1 MTDPTPLPSEVG
13 DARRLDALRDY
24 AILDTPPEQGFDD
37 IVELARLTC
46 AVPVSLVSL
55 VAGDRQWFKARSG
68 FDPCETTLDKSV
80 CAHALAEPDLLVIP
94 DLTQDPRTR
103 DNPLVTGEPH
113 LRFYAGAPLQAPG
126 GERLGSLCV
135 IDLEPRPAGL
145 TASQA
150 TALRALAGQVMT
162 QMDLRRAMAER
173 ERVLAGQAALIAQQN
188 ALIST
193 QAAITR
199 ANGDRDVILDVLVAG
214 AMEAV
219 PQAEGGVIEIRE
231 GDELVYRSTR
241 GTLADHA
248 GLRVPVD
255 GSLSGHCLRTA
266 KPVLCPDALL
276 DPRVRQELV
285 PMLALRS
292 AVCVPITR
300 GNETIGVLKLQSSR
314 PDTFTGRELRVAA
327 LFAGTVPAGLAE
339 AGEAEARRGIR
350 AGEATLR
357 TVMETLPVGV
367 LIAQA
372 PSGRIVGHNARAAAI
387 LGHGLTPAQS
397 GEGPARWVGFH
408 PDGSPVGPD
417 EWPLLR
423 VTRDGERRA
432 ELEVDYQRGD
442 GTRAWISFTGAPMF
456 DHDGHQMGG
465 VVVVTDIDGRKRNEL
480 DLAAAKRA
488 AEEANRAKS
497 EFLANMSHELR
508 TPLSAVIGYSEML
521 QEEMEDLGQ
530 DDLLPDM
537 RKIEA
542 NARHLL
548 GLINDVL
555 DLSKIEAERMETYV
569 EDFTV
574 EAVVRD
580 VASAVEALVA
590 RKGNILTLDLGTA
603 LGEARTDVTKLRQ
616 CLINL
621 LSNAAKF
628 TEGGQVTLSAARDE
642 RDGAAW
648 LTFAV
653 SDTGIGMTPEQ
664 QARLF
669 ERFTQADASTTR
681 RFGGTGLGLSITR
694 AFAGMLGGGIA
705 VASEPGRGTTFT
717 VSVPARIVGTN
728 DAVPPAV
735 ADAGTKA
742 VDATG
747 DGVVLVVDDDAAT
760 RELLARFLERDGYR
774 VAVAADG
781 REGLEMARSLAPRVI
796 LLDVTM
802 PQMDGWAVLR
812 AIRGDAASHDT
823 PVVMVTVLDEQTR
836 AYALGATDYLQ
847 KPVDW
852 NELHTVMDRFRPQAG
867 AAERGRPGALSAD
880 VDTGSA

>member
-1 MTDPTPLPSEVG
+1 MTEPTPLPSEVG
-13 DARRLDALRDY
+13 NARRLDVLHDY

-37 IVELARLTC
+37 IVELARLAC

-113 LRFYAGAPLQAPG
+113 LRFYAGAPLQASG

-145 TASQA
+145 TEPQA

-188 ALIST
+188 ALIAT

-199 ANGDRDVILDVLVAG
+199 ANGDRNAILDVLVAG
-214 AMEAV
+214 TMEAV

-255 GSLSGHCLRTA
+255 GSLSGHCLRTS
-266 KPVLCPDALL
+266 KPVLCPDATV

-285 PMLALRS
+285 PLLSLRS

-314 PDTFTGRELRVAA
+314 PDAFTGRELRVAV

-387 LGHGLTPAQS
+387 LGHGLTRAQP

-408 PDGSPVGPD
+408 PDGCPIAPG

-423 VTRDGERRA
+423 VTRDGERRS

-442 GTRAWISFTGAPMF
+442 GTRAWVNFTAAPMY

-465 VVVVTDIDGRKRNEL
+465 VVVVTDIDGRKRDEL
-480 DLAAAKRA
+480 DLAAAKKA

-530 DDLLPDM
+530 EDLLPDM

-569 EDFTV
+569 EDVAV
-574 EAVVRD
+574 ETVVRD
-580 VASAVEALVA
+580 VASTVEALVA
-590 RKGNILTLDLGTA
+590 RKGNTLTLDLGTD

-642 RDGAAW
+642 REGAAW

-653 SDTGIGMTPEQ
+653 SDTGIGMSPEQ
-664 QARLF
+664 QSRLF

-681 RFGGTGLGLSITR
+681 KFGGTGLGLSITR
-694 AFAGMLGGGIA
+694 AFAGMLGGDIA
-705 VASEPGRGTTFT
+705 VVSEPGRGTTFT
-717 VSVPARIVGTN
+717 VSVPARITGTN
-728 DAVPPAV
+728 DEVPPAV
-735 ADAGTKA
+735 DDAGPIT
-742 VDATG
+742 VDAAG

-781 REGLEMARSLAPRVI
+781 KEGLDMARSLVPRVI

-812 AIRGDAASHDT
+812 TIRGDAALHET

-852 NELHTVMDRFRPQAG
+852 NELHTVMDRFRPKSG
-867 AAERGRPGALSAD
+867 AADRGPPSR
-880 VDTGSA
+880 

>member
-1 MTDPTPLPSEVG
+1 MTDPTLLPSEVG
-13 DARRLDALRDY
+13 DTRRLDALQDY
-24 AILDTPPEQGFDD
+24 DVLDTSPEQGFDD

-46 AVPVSLVSL
+46 SAPVSLVSL

-80 CAHALAEPDLLVIP
+80 CAHALAEPGLLVIP

-135 IDLEPRPAGL
+135 IDLAPRPEGL
-145 TASQA
+145 TESQA
-150 TALRALAGQVMT
+150 TALGALAGQVMT
-162 QMDLRRAMAER
+162 QLNLRRAMTER
-173 ERVLAGQAALIAQQN
+173 ERVLAGQSALIAQQN

-199 ANGDRDVILDVLVAG
+199 AEGNRDVILDVLVAG
-214 AMEAV
+214 VMAAV

-241 GTLADHA
+241 GTLAAHA
-248 GLRVPVD
+248 GLRVPVE
-255 GSLSGHCLRTA
+255 GSLSGHCLRTS
-266 KPVLCPDALL
+266 KPVLCPDAIL

-292 AVCVPITR
+292 AVCVPINR

-314 PDTFTGRELRVAA
+314 PNAFTGRELRVAV

-372 PSGRIVGHNARAAAI
+372 PSGRIIGHNARAAAI
-387 LGHGLTPAQS
+387 LGHGLTPSPS
-397 GEGPARWVGFH
+397 GEGPDRWVAFH
-408 PDGSPVGPD
+408 PDGRPVEPG
-417 EWPLLR
+417 EWPLMR

-432 ELEVDYQRGD
+432 EIEVEYQRGD
-442 GTRAWISFTGAPMF
+442 GTRAWVNFTGAPMH
-456 DHDGHQMGG
+456 DHDGRLMGG
-465 VVVVTDIDGRKRNEL
+465 VVVVTDIDGRKRGEL
-480 DLAAAKRA
+480 DLAAAKQA

-521 QEEMEDLGQ
+521 QEEMEDAGQ
-530 DDLLPDM
+530 ADLLPDV

-569 EDFTV
+569 EDFAV
-574 EAVVRD
+574 EAMIRD
-580 VASAVEALVA
+580 VASTVEALVA
-590 RKGNILTLDLGTA
+590 RKGNSLALDLDED

-628 TEGGQVTLSAARDE
+628 TEGGQVTLSAARVE
-642 RDGAAW
+642 RDGAKW

-653 SDTGIGMTPEQ
+653 SDTGIGMSPEQ

-681 RFGGTGLGLSITR
+681 KFGGTGLGLSITR
-694 AFAGMLGGGIA
+694 AFAGMLGGEIE

-717 VSVPARIVGTN
+717 VSVPARILGTN
-728 DAVPPAV
+728 DEMPPADGEAVPTAI
-735 ADAGTKA
+735 DAAG
-742 VDATG
+742 G
-747 DGVVLVVDDDAAT
+747 GGVLVVDDDPST
-760 RELLARFLERDGYR
+760 RELLARFLERDGFR
-774 VAVAADG
+774 VAAAADG
-781 REGLEMARSLAPRVI
+781 KEGLEMARSLAPRVI

-812 AIRGDAASHDT
+812 AIRAEAALRDT
-823 PVVMVTVLDEQTR
+823 PVVMVTVLAEQTL

-852 NELHTVMDRFRPQAG
+852 NELHAMMDRFRPRRNGPEDLPA
-867 AAERGRPGALSAD
+867 
-880 VDTGSA
+880 